1 MPAGDE
7 STGPVQS
14 VQFRVQC
21 GHCDAVLN
29 DIEVPAAD
37 EVLTE
42 AKWRG
47 VSLSCPACHKTCG
60 PKITKTRHHATAAPA
75 PTPA

>member
-1 MPAGDE
+1 MALDA
-7 STGPVQS
+7 GPVQS

-21 GHCDAVLN
+21 GHCNSVLN

-47 VSLSCPACHKTCG
+47 VALSCPACHKTCG
-60 PKITKTRHHATAAPA
+60 PKIVKTRHYATA